1 MTTTSFHSTGTS
13 EKVLLNKVLLT
24 SGIISSLYYFAINVY
39 VPMQYEGYHP
49 ASQTVSELSAI
60 GAPTRPLWVMLV
72 TFYSI
77 LTLAFGWGIMR
88 VARQH
93 RALYWAGILTI
104 ACTVFGIFW
113 PPMHQRE
120 TLAAGGGSLTDTL
133 HIAWTA
139 ITIPLWL
146 LIMGLAAKVFG
157 KSFLIYTVAT
167 VVTQLS
173 FGVLTGLQS
182 ADMEANRPTPW
193 MGVWERIS
201 MAAYMVW
208 VIVLALMLLRKENI
222 HEHRG

>member
-1 MTTTSFHSTGTS
+1 MATTTLHPTGAS
-13 EKVLLNKVLLT
+13 GKVALNNVLLT
-24 SGIISSLYYFAINVY
+24 CGILSSLFYVAINVF
-39 VPMQYEGYHP
+39 VPMHYEGYNS

-60 GAPTRPLWVMLV
+60 GAPTRSLWIMLV
-72 TFYSI
+72 SVYSV
-77 LTLAFGWGIMR
+77 LTLAFGWGVMR
-88 VARQH
+88 VAGQNRYLH
-93 RALYWAGILTI
+93 WVGLLII
-104 ACTVFGIFW
+104 AYTVFGIFW

-133 HIAWTA
+133 HIVWTI

-157 KSFLIYTVAT
+157 KSFLIYTIAT
-167 VVTQLS
+167 VVIQLS

-201 MAAYMVW
+201 IAVYMIW
-208 VIVLALMLLRKENI
+208 VIVFAIMLLQNEKASER
-222 HEHRG
+222 R